1 MRKKTA
7 PPARKKGI
15 LRRLLRFISPYQK
28 FLIPALIACVIG
40 VSLSL
45 LAPVMVGHAIDYL
58 VGPDAVQFGP
68 VAQYLTALVAVI
80 GLSALFQYLMGIL
93 TNAVTYRTVRDM
105 RKAVFAHLN
114 RLPLKTLDAGERGDT
129 INRVVTDMDL
139 ISDGIMHFFT
149 QLFNGIVTV
158 VMTLIFMFSLN
169 VPLALVVVCL
179 TPISLLV
186 SYLIARKTGGKF
198 REQAELRGEI
208 GAFAEERIVNQRLT
222 RAFCAEKNAQDTFEE
237 INQRLYNCGWKAQ
250 FYSSITNPGT
260 RFINAIVTAAV
271 AACGGLLAVHAGGG
285 MWAITVG
292 ELSSFILF
300 ANQYAKPFN
309 EITGVVTEIQ
319 NAYASAVRIFD
330 TLDEQPESG
339 DSALPPLQM
348 KRGDV
353 RLEHVYF
360 SYDPERPLIQD
371 INLNVHEGE
380 RVAIVGKTGCG
391 KTTLINLLMRFYD
404 VDAGRILIDG
414 QDIARTTRDSLRAV
428 FGMVLQDTWI
438 FTGTVRENIAYG
450 KPDATDE
457 EIIAAAKSAHAHSFI
472 KRLENGYDTMLYGDA
487 ARLSQGQRQLISI
500 ARVMLV
506 SPPILILDEAT
517 SNIDTLT
524 ERRVQRAFDKM
535 MQGRTSFVVAH
546 RLSTIREAD
555 VILMMDAGRVLE
567 QGTHEELL
575 AKNGAY
581 AALYRS
587 QFEETAGKV

>member
-15 LRRLLRFISPYQK
+15 IRRLLRFISPYQK

-68 VAQYLTALVAVI
+68 VARYLTALVAVI

-414 QDIARTTRDSLRAV
+414 QDIARTTRNSLRAV

-587 QFEETAGKV
+587 QFEETADKG

>member
-1 MRKKTA
+1 MRSR
-7 PPARKKGI
+7 RKGVNRRI
-15 LRRLLRFISPYQK
+15 LSRLAGFTRPYRK
-28 FLIPALIACVIG
+28 FLIPALIACIIG

-45 LAPVMVGHAIDYL
+45 LAPVLVGDAIDYL
-58 VGPDAVQFGP
+58 AGPSAVQFGP
-68 VAQYLTALVAVI
+68 VARYLIALVVVI
-80 GLSALFQYLMGIL
+80 CLSALFQYLMGIL

-105 RKAVFAHLN
+105 RKAVFGKLN
-114 RLPLKTLDAGERGDT
+114 ILPLKTVDAGERGDM
-129 INRVVTDMDL
+129 INRVVTDIDL

-149 QLFNGIVTV
+149 QLFNGVVTI
-158 VMTLIFMFSLN
+158 VMTLIFMFSVN
-169 VPLALVVVCL
+169 IPLALVVVCL
-179 TPISLLV
+179 TPVSLLV
-186 SYLIARKTGGKF
+186 SYVIASKTGGKF
-198 REQAELRGEI
+198 REQARLRGEI
-208 GAFAEERIVNQRLT
+208 GAFAEERITNQRLT
-222 RAFCAEKNAQDTFEE
+222 RAFGSERNAQRTFEE

-250 FYSSITNPGT
+250 FYSAITNPGT

-271 AACGGLLAVHAGGG
+271 AACGGLLAVHAEGG

-309 EITGVVTEIQ
+309 EITGVVTELQ

-330 TLDEQPESG
+330 TLDQQPESD
-339 DSALPPLQM
+339 DSGLPALQM
-348 KRGDV
+348 KRGDIQ
-353 RLEHVYF
+353 LEHVYF

-404 VDAGRILIDG
+404 LDSGRILVDG
-414 QDIARTTRDSLRAV
+414 QDVAHVTRDSLRSV

-438 FTGTVRENIAYG
+438 FTGTVRENIVYG
-450 KPDATDE
+450 KPDATEE
-457 EIIAAAKSAHAHSFI
+457 EIVAAAKAAHAHSFI

-487 ARLSQGQRQLISI
+487 SRLSQGQRQLISI

-517 SNIDTLT
+517 SNIDTMT
-524 ERRVQRAFDKM
+524 ERRIQKAFDRM
-535 MQGRTSFVVAH
+535 MEGRTSFVVAH
-546 RLSTIREAD
+546 RLSTIKEAD

-575 AKNGAY
+575 AKDGAY
-581 AALYRS
+581 AKLYRS
-587 QFEETAGKV
+587 QFEGNEA

>member
-1 MRKKTA
+1 MSKR
-7 PPARKKGI
+7 RLRRGGKKGI
-15 LRRLLRFISPYQK
+15 IRRLMHFTGPYKK
-28 FLIPALIACVIG
+28 FLIPALLACVIG

-45 LAPVMVGHAIDYL
+45 LAPVMVGHAVDYL
-58 VGPDAVQFGP
+58 IGPGEVQFGP
-68 VAQYLTALVAVI
+68 VARYLIALVAVI
-80 GLSALFQYLMGIL
+80 VLSALFQYLMGIL

-105 RKAVFAHLN
+105 RKAVFARLN
-114 RLPLKTLDAGERGDT
+114 ILPLKTLDAGERGDT

-169 VPLALVVVCL
+169 IPLALVVVCL
-179 TPISLLV
+179 TPLSLLV
-186 SYLIARKTGGKF
+186 SYLIAKKTGGKF
-198 REQAELRGEI
+198 REQADLRGEI
-208 GAFAEERIVNQRLT
+208 GAFAEERITNQRLT
-222 RAFCAEKNAQDTFEE
+222 RAFCSERNAQNTFEE

-309 EITGVVTEIQ
+309 EITGVVTELQ

-330 TLDEQPESG
+330 TLDEQPESD
-339 DSALPPLQM
+339 DSALPALQM
-348 KRGDV
+348 KQGNV
-353 RLEHVYF
+353 RLEHVCF
-360 SYDPERPLIQD
+360 SYDKERPLIRD
-371 INLNVHEGE
+371 INLDVQKGE

-404 VDAGRILIDG
+404 LDSGRILIDG
-414 QDIARTTRDSLRAV
+414 QDVSHMTRDSLRAV

-450 KPDATDE
+450 KPDATEE
-457 EIIAAAKSAHAHSFI
+457 EIVAAAKAAHAHSFI

-487 ARLSQGQRQLISI
+487 SRLSQGQRQMISI

-546 RLSTIREAD
+546 RLSTIKEAD
-555 VILMMDAGRVLE
+555 VILMMDAGQVLE

-575 AKNGAY
+575 AKDGAY
-581 AALYRS
+581 ARLYRS
-587 QFEETAGKV
+587 QFEGGGK